1 MTSDKKLLLR
11 FDDLHVHFDNGER
24 HVEAVK
30 GLSFDIHEGEVV
42 ALVGESGS
50 GKSVS
55 SSSAMRL
62 LPSPPASY
70 PKGRILWQDT
80 DVLTLS
86 NEEMQHIRGNDIG
99 MIFQEPMTS
108 LNPTWVCGDQVAESL
123 ALHTDLA
130 PEQRRARV
138 LELFNAVGITEP
150 EQRLDQYPH
159 ELSGGMRQRVCI
171 ALALACN
178 PELLI
183 ADEPTTALDVTIQAQ
198 ILDLIKRLQRERG
211 MAVLFITHDLGVVAD
226 LADRVVIMWKGE
238 KVEEG
243 TTTEIFKNPQ
253 HPYTKGLLS
262 CRPRLGQRQRRLK
275 TVADFLSEHE
285 A

>member
-1 MTSDKKLLLR
+1 MSAKELLLHYE
-11 FDDLHVHFDNGER
+11 DLHVHFDNGER

-30 GLSFDIHEGEVV
+30 GLNFKIHAGEVV

-55 SSSAMRL
+55 AASAMRL
-62 LPSPPASY
+62 LPSPPAQY
-70 PKGRILWQDT
+70 PQGHIYWRGT
-80 DVLTLS
+80 DVLRLS

-99 MIFQEPMTS
+99 MIFQEPMTA
-108 LNPTWVCGDQVAESL
+108 LNPTWKCGAQVAESL
-123 ALHTDLA
+123 QLHTDLGA
-130 PEQRRARV
+130 TQVDNKV

-150 EQRLDQYPH
+150 EQRMQQYPH

-171 ALALACN
+171 ALALACD
-178 PELLI
+178 PQLLI

-198 ILDLIKRLQRERG
+198 ILDLIKRMQQQRG

-226 LADRVVIMWKGE
+226 LADRVVVMWNGE

-243 TTTEIFKNPQ
+243 ATMDIFKNPQ
-253 HPYTKGLLS
+253 HPYTKGLLA
-262 CRPRLGQRQRRLK
+262 CRPRLGHKVNRLK
-275 TVADFLSEHE
+275 TVADFL
-285 A
+285 

>member
-1 MTSDKKLLLR
+1 MTERPGSPILR
-11 FDDLHVHFDNGER
+11 FDNLHVHFDNGER
-24 HVEAVK
+24 QVEAVR
-30 GLSFDIHEGEVV
+30 GLNFDIHEGEVV

-55 SSSAMRL
+55 SASAMRL
-62 LPSPPASY
+62 LPAPPASY
-70 PKGRILWQDT
+70 PAGHIYWRDQ
-80 DVLTLS
+80 DVLKFS
-86 NEEMQHIRGNDIG
+86 NEQMRKIRGNDIG
-99 MIFQEPMTS
+99 MIFQEPMTA
-108 LNPTWVCGDQVAESL
+108 LNPTWRCGDQVAESL
-123 ALHTDLA
+123 ELHTELN
-130 PEQRRARV
+130 EGQRKARV

-171 ALALACN
+171 AMALACD

-226 LADRVVIMWKGE
+226 LADRVVIMWNGE

-243 TTTEIFKNPQ
+243 TTVDIFKNPQ
-253 HPYTKGLLS
+253 HPYTKGLLA
-262 CRPRLGQRQRRLK
+262 CRPKLGQRQHRLK
-275 TVADFLSEHE
+275 TVSDFLE
-285 A
+285 